1 MPARFH
7 RDRPASRL
15 CLYDAPRDPRL
26 SMNSLID
33 TIAAPEPATLPACRL
48 RHARHEDAAEL
59 AAFAARTFEDT
70 YGSDMPGRIGPEHI
84 ALHLATAFGPRQQA
98 AELADPGVV
107 TVLAECDGRLAA
119 YAQVRRAV
127 VPPCVAGRA
136 PIELHRLYVDR
147 AWHGRGIS
155 QRLMTEVDAIAAGRF
170 GGATLWLKVWERNAR
185 AIAFYAKCG
194 FADVGIADYFV
205 GADRLTDRVLVR
217 PIAAPAAAQPASG

>member
-1 MPARFH
+1 
-7 RDRPASRL
+7 
-15 CLYDAPRDPRL
+15 
-26 SMNSLID
+26 MNSITD
-33 TIAAPEPATLPACRL
+33 TIAAPAPAALPVCRL

-107 TVLAECDGRLAA
+107 TVLAECDGRLGA

-127 VPPCVAGRA
+127 VPPCVGGRA

-147 AWHGRGIS
+147 TWHGAGLA
-155 QRLMTEVDAIAAGRF
+155 QRLMAEVDAIAAGRF
-170 GGATLWLKVWERNAR
+170 GGAVLWLKVWERNAR

-194 FADVGIADYFV
+194 FVDVGVADYFV

-217 PIAAPAAAQPASG
+217 PLDPQTAARSASD

>member
-1 MPARFH
+1 M
-7 RDRPASRL
+7 
-15 CLYDAPRDPRL
+15 
-26 SMNSLID
+26 ID
-33 TIAAPEPATLPACRL
+33 TIAAPEPAALPVCRL
-48 RHARHEDAAEL
+48 RHARREDAAEL

-98 AELADPGVV
+98 AELADSGVV

-127 VPPCVAGRA
+127 VPPCVGGRA

-147 AWHGRGIS
+147 SWHGCGIG
-155 QRLMTEVDAIAAGRF
+155 QRLMDEVAAIAAGRF
-170 GGATLWLKVWERNAR
+170 GGATLWLKVWARNAR

-194 FADVGIADYFV
+194 FVDVGVADYFV
-205 GADRLTDRVLVR
+205 GADRQTDRVLVR
-217 PIAAPAAAQPASG
+217 PLDPQAAARSAPG

>member
-1 MPARFH
+1 
-7 RDRPASRL
+7 
-15 CLYDAPRDPRL
+15 
-26 SMNSLID
+26 MNSITD
-33 TIAAPEPATLPACRL
+33 TIAAPEPAARPVCRL

-70 YGSDMPGRIGPEHI
+70 YGHDMPGRIAPEHI
-84 ALHLATAFGPRQQA
+84 ALHLATAFGPQQQA

-107 TVLAECDGRLAA
+107 TVLADCDGRLAA

-127 VPPCVAGRA
+127 VPPCVGGRA
-136 PIELHRLYVDR
+136 PVELHRLYVDR
-147 AWHGRGIS
+147 RWHGSGIG
-155 QRLMTEVDAIAAGRF
+155 QQLIAEVFAIASSRF

-205 GADRLTDRVLVR
+205 GGDRQTDRVLVR
-217 PIAAPAAAQPASG
+217 PLDRQTAERPVSG